1 MQKYKYTAVNLKKEK
16 IQGTFIARDE
26 KDLVVQLANQGLFL
40 TSYAPYSGTT
50 PSAFF
55 TWGTGKVELKEITA
69 FCREFSIMLNTH
81 VPILDCL
88 NILKKQQFSGYFK
101 KIIKIIHEDVKS
113 GMLLSEAIDKHE
125 KVFPDFFRSMIYV
138 GERSGKMDEV
148 FNSLA
153 NYYER
158 DAELRRKTKSAL
170 AYPIMLLVMT
180 VGILILMFALVVPTF
195 RETLGS
201 LNVAPSGLTKAVF
214 DIADFFKN
222 YWNIVVLAI
231 MLLGITIFFVMRTES
246 GRYFFD
252 WLNLK
257 LPFIKTVQWNMIT
270 ARFARG
276 FALLLAS
283 GMDLNDT
290 LDAIDIV
297 LGNRYMRRRFGEA
310 AERVRQGT
318 SMTVAFGQAKLFPPM
333 MLQMIA
339 VGEKTASLD
348 EVLTRSCNFFDTQV
362 ETSLNAV
369 ISKIQPIMLLIMG
382 GIVAT
387 LFVAVYSPM
396 LSIMNGLN

>member
-1 MQKYKYTAVNLKKEK
+1 MQKFKYTAVNLKKEK
-16 IQGTFIARDE
+16 IKGTFIARDE

-88 NILKKQQFSGYFK
+88 NILRKQQFSGYFK

-231 MLLGITIFFVMRTES
+231 MLLGITIFFVLRTES

-283 GMDLNDT
+283 GMDLNDA

-333 MLQMIA
+333 MLQMIT

>member
-1 MQKYKYTAVNLKKEK
+1 MQKFKYTAVNLKKEK
-16 IQGTFIARDE
+16 IKGTFIARDE

-40 TSYAPYSGTT
+40 TSYAPYSGAT

-55 TWGTGKVELKEITA
+55 TWGTGKVDLKEITA

-88 NILKKQQFSGYFK
+88 NILRKQQFSGYFK

-170 AYPIMLLVMT
+170 AYPIMLLFMT
-180 VGILILMFALVVPTF
+180 VAILILMFALVVPTF
-195 RETLGS
+195 RETLDS

-231 MLLGITIFFVMRTES
+231 MLLGITIFFVLRTES

-283 GMDLNDT
+283 GMDLNDA

-297 LGNRYMRRRFGEA
+297 LGNRYIRKRFGAA

-318 SMTVAFGQAKLFPPM
+318 SLTVAFGEAKLFPPM
-333 MLQMIA
+333 MLQMIT

-348 EVLTRSCNFFDTQV
+348 EVLIRSCNFFDTQV
-362 ETSLNAV
+362 ETSLNSV